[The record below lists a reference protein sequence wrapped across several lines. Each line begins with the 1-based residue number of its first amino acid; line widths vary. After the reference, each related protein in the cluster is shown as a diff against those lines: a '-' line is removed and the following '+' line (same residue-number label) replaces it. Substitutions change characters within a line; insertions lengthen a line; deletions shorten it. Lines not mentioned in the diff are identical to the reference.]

1 MSMHDVNRS
10 EYQELNLDRVLPKH
24 ECYRNTLLRCVMLES
39 NQLTI
44 TVLVLQTSAS
54 P

>member
-24 ECYRNTLLRCVMLES
+24 ECYRNTLLRIREHFRAAVFLRAMSSRLRMRM
-39 NQLTI
+39 
-44 TVLVLQTSAS
+44 
-54 P
+54 